1 MAIATHTPITTI
13 ASVDRPNAMLP
24 HSSSKVFSRGPIS
37 WHPKRKPTAFHI
49 LVSSSAIADLQ
60 AGADLFDSIKAQ
72 SFGSWRLSLLAEN
85 REGITALALV
95 RHYASADSR
104 VSPVALSHEMLR
116 EHLQTLDED
125 VFVVLID
132 RPGRLAHTSLMH
144 FCESIERDRKLVLLY
159 GDETGPVETGQAP
172 SLIAKPAF
180 DREMIHDGLVG
191 GVVAASAAAAAAA
204 YVGRPDHRTLRESLL
219 RIMACP
225 QEVGLTSAQIA
236 HVPGVAFH
244 RLVSTKRA
252 TSETVRQRKGFQSTV
267 TVIIPT
273 RDRADLLRMT
283 IDGLLRKTDY
293 PHIEVIIVDNGS
305 VEHETLALMSSLD
318 PASTR
323 VLRRDE
329 PFNFARLNN
338 DAARHAKGDILLFLN
353 NDIEVLDPAWMHALV
368 TAVEKPGVG
377 AAGALLLY
385 PDHTIQHA
393 GVVLGANGAV
403 AAHVGAHEREEWLT
417 QTFGTGERR
426 VSALTAACMA
436 VPRRVFHEMGGFDE
450 RLAVAYNDVDFC
462 LRLGAAGYRCVF
474 TPEARLIHHES
485 ATRASDTAP
494 ENRERAFQEERL
506 MRELWG
512 TWLFDDPFFPQAY
525 GLSPLETVSDG
536 TPRRSPILAK
546 LT

>member
-1 MAIATHTPITTI
+1 MVIATHTSITAA
-13 ASVDRPNAMLP
+13 ASIDRPEPMLP
-24 HSSSKVFSRGPIS
+24 KGVSVATSSHAGTRPG
-37 WHPKRKPTAFHI
+37 RRQMAFHI
-49 LVSSSAIADLQ
+49 LITPSALRDYQ
-60 AGADLFDSIKAQ
+60 SGADLFDSIKAQ
-72 SFGSWRLSLLAEN
+72 SFGHWMLALLADDADEAA
-85 REGITALALV
+85 IALELV
-95 RHYASADSR
+95 RHYAAADSR
-104 VSPVALSHEMLR
+104 ITPALLPSGMLHERL
-116 EHLQTLDED
+116 HALDD
-125 VFVVLID
+125 GAFVVLID
-132 RPGRLAHTSLMH
+132 RPGRLAQGALWQ
-144 FCESIERDRKLVLLY
+144 FAESIAKDRDLILLY
-159 GDETGPVETGQAP
+159 GDETCPTETERAARI
-172 SLIAKPAF
+172 LAKPAF
-180 DREMIHDGLVG
+180 DRETLHDDVVG
-191 GVVAASAAAAAAA
+191 SVVAAAASTAAACA
-204 YVGRPDHRTLRESLL
+204 GMKGKGTLRERLL
-219 RIMACP
+219 QIMARP
-225 QEVGLTSAQIA
+225 MAYGLTSAQIA
-236 HVPGVAFH
+236 HVPGIAFH
-244 RLVSTKRA
+244 RLEPQKLQAPSQLHRRPA
-252 TSETVRQRKGFQSTV
+252 RSPAV
-267 TVIIPT
+267 TAIIPT

-283 IDGLLRKTDY
+283 LDGLMQKTHY
-293 PHIEVIIVDNGS
+293 PCLDVVVIDNGS
-305 VEHETLALMSSLD
+305 VDEDALALMDSLD
-318 PASTR
+318 PGRTR
-323 VLRRDE
+323 VLRRNI

-338 DAARHAKGDILLFLN
+338 EAARHARGEILLFLN
-353 NDIEVLDPAWMHALV
+353 NDIEVLDPDWLHALV
-368 TAVEKPGVG
+368 AAVEEPGVG

-417 QTFGTGERR
+417 QTFGTGKRR